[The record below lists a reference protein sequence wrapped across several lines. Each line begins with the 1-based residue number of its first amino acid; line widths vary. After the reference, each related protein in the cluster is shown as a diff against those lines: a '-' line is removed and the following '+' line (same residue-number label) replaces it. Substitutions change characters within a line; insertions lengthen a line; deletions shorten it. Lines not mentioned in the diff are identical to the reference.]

1 MRRKGIVH
9 AVLFSESRRMV
20 RDGNGMYGTDLGALS
35 LKGRII
41 MRFCVGD
48 SGSSPLTD
56 ESAESAWQTSE

>member
-9 AVLFSESRRMV
+9 AVLFSESRRVV
-20 RDGNGMYGTDLGALS
+20 RDGNGMYGTDLGALL
-35 LKGRII
+35 LKELE

-56 ESAESAWQTSE
+56 EKCRVCMADV